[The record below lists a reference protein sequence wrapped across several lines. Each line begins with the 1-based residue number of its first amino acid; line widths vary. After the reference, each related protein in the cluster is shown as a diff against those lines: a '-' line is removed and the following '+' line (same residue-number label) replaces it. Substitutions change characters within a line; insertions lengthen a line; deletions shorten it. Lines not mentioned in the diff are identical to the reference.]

1 MTKDSEEK
9 KYHQIVE
16 FRYGIIAELANP
28 YLGHGE
34 LQERIMQK
42 AQLTY
47 DIPHSTKHR
56 ITESCIKDWL
66 RRYRKYGKPGLMPK
80 QRSDRGKSRVMSDE
94 EVHVLCEYLLAH
106 PQLTATAAYTKLFKE
121 GKIQSEVSSSSLS
134 RIVVSQGIREQRG
147 EQGQGVEQVRK
158 FAFFAPLECI
168 QADCLHGP
176 QVPDGKGRMRKAILI
191 VFLDDAT
198 RRILYSEFSFSE
210 HSLVFEKG
218 LKHIMKTHGKLY
230 RVYVDQGSTF
240 VSVQTQRILDILKVH
255 LVHSRAGRPQGR
267 GKVERLMRTIRD
279 GFLRPLE
286 LDSIKSLEDLN
297 MRLHTWVETEY
308 HRSAHRGLA
317 GKKTPLDAWLEKASY
332 VHHMD
337 PTIDLDRVF
346 YHEISRKVL
355 NDSTITIGN
364 TLYEVSSILIGKSVR
379 ISYDPHQSV
388 KRMLVSYDGKSYG
401 EARLVDTYANTRVRR
416 DITKTSSAES
426 AHTTADSHI
435 AAGLAASRI
444 RYPGGRK

>member
-1 MTKDSEEK
+1 MTMQDEEK
-9 KYHQIVE
+9 KRHEIVE

-34 LQERIMQK
+34 LQQRIRQK
-42 AQLTY
+42 AELTY
-47 DIPHSTKHR
+47 DIPHSSKDR

-66 RRYRKYGKPGLMPK
+66 KRFRKYGKQGLMPK

-106 PQLTATAAYTKLFKE
+106 PQVTATAGYAKLLKE
-121 GKIQSEVSSSSLS
+121 GKIQTLLSSSSLS
-134 RIVVSQGIREQRG
+134 RIVVSQGIREQRS
-147 EQGQGVEQVRK
+147 EHNGVEQMRK
-158 FAFFAPLECI
+158 FGFFAPLECV

-176 QVPDGKGRMRKAILI
+176 QVPDGKGRMKKAILI

-198 RRILYSEFSFSE
+198 RRILYCKFSFSE

-218 LKHIMKTHGKLY
+218 LKHILKTHGKLY

-240 VSVQTQRILDILKVH
+240 VSLQTQRILDILKVH
-255 LVHSRAGRPQGR
+255 LVHSRPRRPQGR

-286 LDSIKSLEDLN
+286 IDTVRSLEDLN

-332 VHHMD
+332 VHRLD

-346 YHEISRKVL
+346 YHEISRKVF
-355 NDSTITIGN
+355 NDSTITVGN
-364 TLYEVSSILIGKSVR
+364 TLYEVNSVLIGKTVR
-379 ISYDPHQSV
+379 ISYDPHQPM
-388 KRMLVSYDGKSYG
+388 KRMLVSYDGRSYG
-401 EARLVDTYANTRVRR
+401 EARLVDTYANSRMRR
-416 DITKTSSAES
+416 DITKTSAAE
-426 AHTTADSHI
+426 AAGETAGSHI

-444 RYPGGRK
+444 SHPGGKR

>member
-1 MTKDSEEK
+1 MSREAEQK
-9 KYHQIVE
+9 KRHEIVE

-34 LQERIMQK
+34 LQQRIRQK
-42 AQLTY
+42 ATLSY
-47 DIPHSTKHR
+47 DIPHSSKHR

-66 RRYRKYGKPGLMPK
+66 RRFRKYGKQGLLPK
-80 QRSDRGKSRVMSDE
+80 QRSDRGKSRVMSDQ

-106 PQLTATAAYTKLFKE
+106 PQVTATAAYAKLLRE
-121 GKIQSEVSSSSLS
+121 GKIHTQLSSSSLS
-134 RIVVSQGIREQRG
+134 RIVLSQGIREQRG
-147 EQGQGVEQVRK
+147 EQEGIGEMKK
-158 FAFFAPLECI
+158 FGFFAPLECV

-176 QVPDGKGRMRKAILI
+176 QVPDGKGRMKKAILI

-218 LKHIMKTHGKLY
+218 LKHILKTHGKLY

-240 VSVQTQRILDILKVH
+240 VSMQTQRILDILKVH
-255 LVHSRAGRPQGR
+255 LVHSRPRRPQGR

-286 LDSIKSLEDLN
+286 IDTVKSLEDLN

-308 HRSAHRGLA
+308 HRSAHRGLS
-317 GKKTPLDAWLEKASY
+317 GKQTPLDAWLEKASS
-332 VHHMD
+332 VHQLD

-346 YHEISRKVL
+346 FHEVSRKVF
-355 NDSTITIGN
+355 NDSTITVGN
-364 TLYEVSSILIGKSVR
+364 TLYEVSSVLIGKTVR
-379 ISYDPHQSV
+379 ISYDPHQPR

-401 EARLVDTYANTRVRR
+401 EARLVDTYGNSRMRR
-416 DITKTSSAES
+416 DTTKTSATE
-426 AHTTADSHI
+426 AGGRTAGSHI

-444 RYPGGRK
+444 RQPGGKR

>member
-1 MTKDSEEK
+1 MTMQDEEK
-9 KYHQIVE
+9 KRHEIVE

-28 YLGHGE
+28 HLGRGE
-34 LQERIMQK
+34 LQQRIRQK
-42 AQLTY
+42 AELTY
-47 DIPHSTKHR
+47 DIPHSSKDR

-66 RRYRKYGKPGLMPK
+66 KRFRKYGKQGLIPK

-106 PQLTATAAYTKLFKE
+106 PQVTATAAYAKLLKE
-121 GKIQSEVSSSSLS
+121 GKIHTQLSSSSLS
-134 RIVVSQGIREQRG
+134 RIIVSQGIDEQRS
-147 EQGQGVEQVRK
+147 EQKGVEEVRK
-158 FAFFAPLECI
+158 FGFFAPLECI

-176 QVPDGKGRMRKAILI
+176 QVSDGTGRMRKAILI

-198 RRILYSEFSFSE
+198 RRMLYSEFSFSE

-218 LKHIMKTHGKLY
+218 LKHILKTHGKLY

-240 VSVQTQRILDILKVH
+240 VSLQTQRILDILKVH
-255 LVHSRAGRPQGR
+255 LVHSRPRRPQGR

-286 LDSIKSLEDLN
+286 IDTVRSLEDLN

-332 VHHMD
+332 VHRLD

-346 YHEISRKVL
+346 YHEISRKVF
-355 NDSTITIGN
+355 NDSTITVSN
-364 TLYEVSSILIGKSVR
+364 TLYEVSSVLIGKTVR
-379 ISYDPHQSV
+379 ISYDPHQPMN
-388 KRMLVSYDGKSYG
+388 RMLVSYDGRSYG
-401 EARLVDTYANTRVRR
+401 EARLVDTYANSRMRR
-416 DITKTSSAES
+416 DITKTSAAE
-426 AHTTADSHI
+426 AAEETAGSHI

-444 RYPGGRK
+444 RQPGGTR